1 MKIITSMIA
10 AVSLMLAGNALATEM
25 PELAKKNNCIA
36 CHAVDKKRVGPA
48 WKDVA
53 AKYKAVATYTYK
65 GKEYPIK
72 EGLLVK
78 ISQGGSGVW
87 GSMPMAANDPA
98 GKNQAEMKQLVE
110 FILGLDK

>member
-1 MKIITSMIA
+1 MKIITSMLA
-10 AVSLMLAGNALATEM
+10 AASLMVAVNAMAADM
-25 PELAKKNNCIA
+25 PELAKKNNCVA
-36 CHAVDKKRVGPA
+36 CHAIDKKRVGPA

-53 AKYKAVATYTYK
+53 SKYKSVTTYTYK
-65 GKEYPIK
+65 GKEYPLK
-72 EGLLVK
+72 DGLLQKV
-78 ISQGGSGVW
+78 SQGGSGVW